1 VPLSLTQGV
10 RRPGRA
16 VPFLPS
22 VQAPAVPMRS
32 RIANYRSLSRLQAAA
47 IHLAASVFGTGMV
60 ALLTL
65 LVWYPGELAQL
76 GGVLHILMLVVVVD
90 VVLGP
95 VITFIVFDTRK
106 PELARD
112 LLIVAALQL
121 AALGY
126 GAQTVF
132 AGRPVYLA
140 FNAERLDLVY
150 APDIAKENLARGEV
164 SGHGR
169 LPLFGPKLVAAVMP
183 ADPAAAAKVVTD
195 ALRGGD
201 DIQYLP
207 EHYRPIESQK
217 QSLLAALR
225 PLESLKAANPKSTA
239 EVDTLLRDAAARP
252 AGAGYLPLVSSG
264 DAAVAVF
271 DRASAELLDIR
282 LLRSGAK

>member
-1 VPLSLTQGV
+1 
-10 RRPGRA
+10 
-16 VPFLPS
+16 
-22 VQAPAVPMRS
+22 MRS

-47 IHLAASVFGTGMV
+47 IHLAASVVGTGLV

-65 LVWYPGELAQL
+65 LVWYPGELARL

-112 LLIVAALQL
+112 LLIVAALQV

-126 GAQTVF
+126 GAHTVF

-150 APDIAKENLARGEV
+150 APDIAAENLARGEA

-169 LPLFGPKLVAAVMP
+169 LPLLGPKLVAAVMP
-183 ADPAAAAKVVTD
+183 TDPAAAAKIVTD
-195 ALRGGD
+195 ALRGSD

-207 EHYRPIESQK
+207 EHYRPLESQK
-217 QSLLAALR
+217 QALLAALR
-225 PLESLKAANPKSTA
+225 PMESLKAATPRSAA
-239 EVDTLLRDAAARP
+239 EVDALLRDAAARP

-271 DRASAELLDIR
+271 DRASAELLTIR
-282 LLRSGAK
+282 LLRPGAK